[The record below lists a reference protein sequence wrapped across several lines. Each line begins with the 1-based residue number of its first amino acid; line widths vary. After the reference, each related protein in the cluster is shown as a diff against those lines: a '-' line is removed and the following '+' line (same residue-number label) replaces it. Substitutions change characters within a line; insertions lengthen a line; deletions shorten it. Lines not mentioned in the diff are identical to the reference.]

1 MKECRCCKRPID
13 EIVEFCPFCGYD
25 PKTDAVSAS
34 FRQNA
39 VSSEVA
45 ARKMRADR
53 RSVIEGISP
62 GVKRFAFIGLTVIV
76 FSIFYKH
83 NFNLNGVI
91 AEVKQPGDK
100 TGIKVGNLIPLKVEK
115 KKESGGKVEEYE
127 IFNPAT
133 PLILQ
138 GVTWGGVMPQAVIN
152 STVYHVGDVIQGAK
166 IIKISKQGVVVLYN
180 GLSYLLPSF
189 VSKYKPDKPSK

>member
-1 MKECRCCKRPID
+1 MKKCKCCKVLIKEED
-13 EIVEFCPFCGYD
+13 AFCPFCGYD
-25 PKTDAVSAS
+25 PKTDTISAS

-45 ARKMRADR
+45 ARKMQVDR
-53 RSVIEGISP
+53 RPVIEGISP
-62 GVKRFAFIGLTVIV
+62 GVKRFALIGLAVIV

-83 NFNLNGVI
+83 NFNLSGLI

-100 TGIKVGNLIPLKVEK
+100 AGIKVSDLIPLKVEK
-115 KKESGGKVEEYE
+115 KNESGGKAEEYE

-138 GVTWGGVMPQAVIN
+138 GVTWGGIMPQAVIN

-189 VSKYKPDKPSK
+189 VSKYKHDKPSK

>member
-1 MKECRCCKRPID
+1 VKKCKCCNEPIKE
-13 EIVEFCPFCGYD
+13 EYAFCPFCGYD
-25 PKTDAVSAS
+25 PKTDTISAS

-45 ARKMRADR
+45 ARKMQVDR
-53 RSVIEGISP
+53 RPVIEGISP
-62 GVKRFAFIGLTVIV
+62 GVKRFALIGLAVIV

-83 NFNLNGVI
+83 NFNLSGLI

-100 TGIKVGNLIPLKVEK
+100 AGIKVSDLIPLKVEK
-115 KKESGGKVEEYE
+115 KNESGGKAEEYE

-138 GVTWGGVMPQAVIN
+138 GVTWGGIMPQAVIN

-189 VSKYKPDKPSK
+189 VSKYKHDKPSK